1 MGSWTIGMCVSA
13 HIFCCRNSAE
23 QHDGESPRGM
33 NMLKNKG
40 ARSLGLA
47 CIHYTGCTDGLDVLV
62 RCDYDV
68 GGHYWD

>member
-1 MGSWTIGMCVSA
+1 
-13 HIFCCRNSAE
+13 
-23 QHDGESPRGM
+23 M